1 MLLHAEPRAALF
13 GPGWLTRRPHR
24 YVRAYVGNAAALPLS
39 RLGEYELLRLI
50 STGATS
56 EIYEARRVGPHG
68 FTRRVAVKRVLPQ
81 LASDVRFV
89 RMFCDEARVHAGLD
103 HPNLVAVL
111 DFGEHDSEL
120 YMAMEY
126 VDGTSLEEVMGLGPT
141 STRAALPLGPALRIV
156 REVLSGLAHVH
167 SASDANGRPLGLV
180 HREVSPGNI
189 LLGASGEVKLTDFGI
204 VRSSA
209 GETRTLP
216 GELRGKLGYV
226 SPEQAMGARVD
237 ARSDLFSVGAIL
249 AEMLMGQPLFSG
261 RTELE
266 VLTQLHAGDLSAL
279 SRHGQHLPQ
288 EVHGTL
294 RRFLAQRPMERIG
307 DAREALFEID
317 RLVTSLDVFVG
328 RADLAAYLGQLGGMP
343 FVSNMRMK
351 AVRPLPTPSLP
362 PTRVDLPSQGRISTV
377 EPIPAAQLDVS
388 YRVRRPGGTIVGPLP
403 LARMLEMIATARA
416 GLDSEVSRNGG
427 PFLPVSAV
435 TELAQVAARP
445 AYRFFDP
452 VALIATERHPIGP
465 GITARQVF
473 LAARRRCTGL
483 ICVRNGMTQ
492 RRFYFVEGNLVASSS
507 TEPDELFGTMLQ
519 ERIGI
524 AGEILDRELER
535 GLRTGRSLGAALV
548 EAGLCD
554 DSELKAVAREQVLRR
569 LAKTFATD
577 RGDLFYVEGA
587 RSGEVERP
595 IDSPPSKRILVEA
608 IRTGISDEQTRAV
621 LAPAAREALVP
632 CAQHEALF
640 EEFGLLKEERQVL
653 SRVGA
658 IGAIE
663 PALQELDPSLRL
675 QAIRV
680 IFIGLVS
687 GILRRKRTQ

>member
-1 MLLHAEPRAALF
+1 MS
-13 GPGWLTRRPHR
+13 
-24 YVRAYVGNAAALPLS
+24 YVGNAAPLPLS
-39 RLGEYELLRLI
+39 RLGEYELCRLI

-56 EIYEARRVGPHG
+56 EIYEARRVGPRG
-68 FTRRVAVKRVLPQ
+68 FIRRVAVKRVLPQ

-111 DFGEHDSEL
+111 DFGEHDGEL

-126 VDGTSLEEVMGLGPT
+126 VDGTSLEEVMGLSSGKRKPI
-141 STRAALPLGPALRIV
+141 PLGPALRIA

-167 SASDANGRPLGLV
+167 SACDANGRPLGLV

-204 VRSSA
+204 VRSAS

-216 GELRGKLGYV
+216 GELRGQLGYV

-249 AEMLMGQPLFSG
+249 AEMLIGEPLFSG

-279 SRHGQHLPQ
+279 ARHGQLLPQ
-288 EVHGTL
+288 EVHTTL
-294 RRFLAQRPMERIG
+294 RRFLAQRPIERVS

-317 RLVTSLDVFVG
+317 RLVTSLDAFAG
-328 RADLAAYLGQLGGMP
+328 LGELATYLAQQGGAP
-343 FVSNMRMK
+343 FVSNTRMK
-351 AVRPLPTPSLP
+351 AVRPVLPSIP
-362 PTRVDLPSQGRISTV
+362 PTRVDIPSHCRVSTV
-377 EPIPAAQLDVS
+377 EPIVVAELEVS
-388 YRVRRPGGTIVGPLP
+388 YRVRRPGGTIVGPLA
-403 LARMLEMIATARA
+403 LARLLEMIATARA

-435 TELAQVAARP
+435 TELSQVAARP
-445 AYRFFDP
+445 AYRFFEP
-452 VALIATERHPIGP
+452 IALMATERHPIGP
-465 GITARQVF
+465 GIAARQVF

-483 ICVRNGMTQ
+483 VCVRSGMMQ
-492 RRFYFVEGNLVASSS
+492 RRFYFVEGSLVASSS
-507 TEPDELFGTMLQ
+507 TEPDELFGTLLQ
-519 ERIGI
+519 ART
-524 AGEILDRELER
+524 ALPLAVLDRALER
-535 GLRTGRSLGAALV
+535 GIRTGRSLGAALL

-554 DSELKAVAREQVLRR
+554 QSDLAAVARQQCLQR
-569 LAKTFATD
+569 LGKAFATE

-587 RSGEVERP
+587 RAGEVERP
-595 IDSPPSKRILVEA
+595 IDEPPSKRILVEA
-608 IRTGISDEQTRAV
+608 IRVGISEEQTRAV
-621 LAPAAREALVP
+621 LAPASREALVP
-632 CAQHEALF
+632 CAHHEALF
-640 EEFGLLKEERQVL
+640 AEFGLLDDERQVL

-658 IGAIE
+658 LGAIE
-663 PALQELDPSLRL
+663 PALSEIEPERRPE
-675 QAIRV
+675 AIRA